1 MHKKLLQKIKDWLS
15 KLLVQQEDVVG
26 VDIMPGYI
34 RIAEIEQD
42 RKTWTIT
49 RIGYRYVEDQTD
61 ATDLENSPEDY
72 ADKLQQVLRS
82 NKITTT
88 SAAVSIPVSSAIIRV
103 ISIPLMSDEEL
114 QEAVDTDSLWENVVQ
129 LPDALDQYSV
139 FHQVITRNPK
149 ENMMDILFVA
159 SKLDD
164 IDLYMRIVRLAGLN
178 PVVVDVRCFSLRNAL
193 DLKKN
198 IDSKHPVALLEF
210 GPFENYLLVLF
221 NDSPFI
227 AEIYVSELDKE
238 KYLSLSSSSMQ
249 DDESRKMFERYAVQ
263 VSQVISTYQSKY
275 KTEIKKIFLTST
287 LPSISEAIDQLKSH
301 LTGVEVDA
309 FNPITDIQVP
319 ENILKKITAEP
330 NTSMFAP
337 VLGLATRKLD
347 IFGYYQYQV
356 GVNNINLLPNREQ
369 VKAKE
374 KAKKLAKIGTIF
386 GVLLVITIAG
396 WSFIR
401 VHEDTEAVDS
411 QLTEYYAL
419 AQDRDEKQLEL
430 DELNRQIAELSGL
443 LEVSSD
449 IHSNQKFMN
458 AVLVHINNSVIDGIS
473 LTSINYADGVVTI
486 VGNSLND
493 HNIIEFN
500 SRLDS
505 SSLIDRASLQT
516 MSVTRVKELSL
527 KTFSLRCELGDERQ
541 VLESTD

>member
-1 MHKKLLQKIKDWLS
+1 MHKKLLQKLKAWLS

-249 DDESRKMFERYAVQ
+249 DDESRKMFERYALQ

-287 LPSISEAIDQLKSH
+287 LPSISDAIDQLNSH

-330 NTSMFAP
+330 NISMFAP

-386 GVLLVITIAG
+386 GILLVITIAG

-430 DELNRQIAELSGL
+430 DELNRQITELSGL
-443 LEVSSD
+443 IEVSSD
-449 IHSNQKFMN
+449 IHSNQKFMY
-458 AVLVHINNSVIDGIS
+458 AVLVHINSSVIDGIS
-473 LTSINYADGVVTI
+473 LTSIRYHDGEI
-486 VGNSLND
+486 DIIGNSVND

-516 MSVTRVKELSL
+516 MSVTQVKGLSL
-527 KTFSLRCELGDERQ
+527 KTFSLSCELGDDRQ
-541 VLESTD
+541 VLEQTD

>member
-1 MHKKLLQKIKDWLS
+1 MHKKLLQKLKDWLS

-34 RIAEIEQD
+34 RIAEIE
-42 RKTWTIT
+42 RNKNTWTIT
-49 RIGYRYVEDQTD
+49 RIGYRYVEGQIDI
-61 ATDLENSPEDY
+61 TDLENNPEDY

-88 SAAVSIPVSSAIIRV
+88 NAAVSIPVSSAIIRV
-103 ISIPLMSDEEL
+103 ISIPLMSEEEL

-129 LPDALDQYSV
+129 LPDSLDQYSV

-159 SKLDD
+159 SKLND
-164 IDLYMRIVRLAGLN
+164 IDLYMRIVRQAGLN

-238 KYLSLSSSSMQ
+238 KYLSLSSSSIQ
-249 DDESRKMFERYAVQ
+249 DDESRKMFERYALQ

-275 KTEIKKIFLTST
+275 KTEIKKLFITST
-287 LPSISEAIDQLKSH
+287 LPSISEAIDQLQSH
-301 LTGVEVDA
+301 LTGVKVDA
-309 FNPITDIQVP
+309 FNPITDIRVP
-319 ENILKKITAEP
+319 ENIEKKISAEP

-374 KAKKLAKIGTIF
+374 KAKKLAKIGTVF

-396 WSFIR
+396 WSFIST
-401 VHEDTEAVDS
+401 HEDTKAVDS
-411 QLTEYYAL
+411 QLTQYHAL
-419 AQDRDEKQLEL
+419 AQERDEKQFEL

-443 LEVSSD
+443 IEVSSD
-449 IHSNQKFMN
+449 IHSNQQFMY
-458 AVLVHINNSVIDGIS
+458 AVLVHINSSVIDGIS
-473 LTSINYADGVVTI
+473 LTSINYHDGEI
-486 VGNSLND
+486 DIIGNSVND

-516 MSVTRVKELSL
+516 MSVTQVRGISL

-541 VLESTD
+541 VLE